1 MPFLSVFAVAFAISW
16 LATPLA
22 RKLSERLGIAAH
34 PGGRRKHA
42 GSIAKLGGIPIFLG
56 FGCAALLAWY
66 LLPPFPPF
74 ANPDD
79 ARLLRGV
86 LWGGLFMFLGGL
98 LDDRLELPPA
108 VLFFIQFVAVGIAMG
123 HQVFIQRF
131 TIPLVGPQELLWEE
145 NALHALLMFLLTSL
159 WIVGMVNTV
168 NFLDGLDGLAVGVGT
183 IAALLFAWHG
193 YRLEQTTI
201 AAFPLG
207 LAGALLGFLPFN
219 FAPARIFLGS
229 AGAYFLGYGLATMSI
244 LSPAKIAT
252 ALLVL
257 AVPIMDVAWQILDR
271 LRRGK
276 SPFRGDRGHL
286 HFRLSDFGLP
296 TRTIVL
302 GYYLVAAV
310 FGLVAV
316 VAPNPA
322 MKLVLL
328 LLLSGVVLLTMVW
341 LSRRAADETEVAQD

>member
-1 MPFLSVFAVAFAISW
+1 MPFLIVFLAAFAIS
-16 LATPLA
+16 LFTTPLA
-22 RKLSERLGIAAH
+22 RSLSERLEMVAR

-42 GSIAKLGGIPIFLG
+42 GSIPKLGGIPVFLA
-56 FGCAALLAWY
+56 FIIAALLAWR

-86 LWGGLFMFLGGL
+86 LWGSLFMFLGGL
-98 LDDRLELPPA
+98 LDDRFELPPVA
-108 VLFFIQFVAVGIAMG
+108 LFAIQFLAVGIAMS

-131 TIPLVGPQELLWEE
+131 TLPIIGPQELLWEE
-145 NALHALLMFLLTSL
+145 NVSHALVMFLLTAV

-193 YRLEQTTI
+193 YVLEQTTI
-201 AAFPLG
+201 AAFPLA
-207 LAGALLGFLPFN
+207 LAAALLGFLPFN

-296 TRTIVL
+296 TRTIVA
-302 GYYLVAAV
+302 GYYVVAAV

-316 VAPNPA
+316 VAPNPL
-322 MKLVLL
+322 MKLLFL
-328 LLLSGVVLLTMVW
+328 ILLSGIVFLMMIW
-341 LSRRAADETEVAQD
+341 LSRRPPNDS